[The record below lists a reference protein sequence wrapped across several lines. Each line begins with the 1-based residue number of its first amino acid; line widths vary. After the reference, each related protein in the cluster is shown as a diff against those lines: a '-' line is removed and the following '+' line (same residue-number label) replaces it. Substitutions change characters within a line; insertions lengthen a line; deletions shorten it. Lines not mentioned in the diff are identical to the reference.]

1 MMHKRSMLVFALSA
15 LMSIS
20 AYAESRVG
28 APGKARG
35 SKRAAAERH
44 RADGA
49 KPTANAPQREARK
62 AAKAKKAAVRAL
74 RCSPAGFC
82 VLCRL
87 HR

>member
-35 SKRAAAERH
+35 SKRAAADFNGYPH
-44 RADGA
+44 RF
-49 KPTANAPQREARK
+49 PVAPFG
-62 AAKAKKAAVRAL
+62 L
-74 RCSPAGFC
+74 RDA
-82 VLCRL
+82 
-87 HR
+87 